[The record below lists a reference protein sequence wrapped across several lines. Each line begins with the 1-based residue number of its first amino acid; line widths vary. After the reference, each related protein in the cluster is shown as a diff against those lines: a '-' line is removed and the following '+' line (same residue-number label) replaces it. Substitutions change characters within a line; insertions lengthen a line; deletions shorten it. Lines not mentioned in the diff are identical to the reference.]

1 MKLKGE
7 RDSGRGNRN
16 PTLKS
21 ARATPKL
28 ENFGITRDQAIE
40 IDESDEL
47 FPKGEFEAALE
58 LLPKLVPSWCQT
70 GVALAAHHRLLS
82 GSSLSNPPDGSQCY
96 GFALTLNQRVRSSS
110 LRAHHRTDETK
121 R

>member
-1 MKLKGE
+1 MRAAKSPICQAGRGWGRCPRHGATRVCGTTGVGISLVKLKGE

-58 LLPKLVPSWCQT
+58 LLPKLVPS
-70 GVALAAHHRLLS
+70 
-82 GSSLSNPPDGSQCY
+82 
-96 GFALTLNQRVRSSS
+96 
-110 LRAHHRTDETK
+110 
-121 R
+121 